1 VEENQYSVCFPR
13 VLTISI
19 LKKVTMSEKAL
30 FAGLVVDE
38 EDQLAEVGYV
48 GAEACYVVND
58 AGFHRHIPAEE
69 VDRQVLELIKTQIEG
84 NEDLLGAET
93 AKMLGQ
99 EDLFS
104 AAIIKNQL
112 KNIDKQFDV
121 LLQSGIPEDMRAYM
135 GMMGFKIVINLHG
148 EVLRLDQP
156 ARAADDG
163 EGGGG
168 E

>member
-1 VEENQYSVCFPR
+1 
-13 VLTISI
+13 
-19 LKKVTMSEKAL
+19 MSQKAL

-38 EDQLAEVGYV
+38 NDQLAEVGYV
-48 GAEACYVVND
+48 GVDACYVVND
-58 AGFHRHIPAEE
+58 AGFRRHIPAEE
-69 VDRQVLELIKTQIEG
+69 VDRQVLGLIKAQIEG

-112 KNIDKQFDV
+112 KNIDQQFDA
-121 LLQSGIPEDMRAYM
+121 LLQSGIPVDMRAYM

-156 ARAADDG
+156 ARAADDD

>member
-1 VEENQYSVCFPR
+1 
-13 VLTISI
+13 
-19 LKKVTMSEKAL
+19 MSEKAL

-48 GAEACYVVND
+48 GVEACYVVND

-156 ARAADDG
+156 ARAADDD

>member
-1 VEENQYSVCFPR
+1 
-13 VLTISI
+13 
-19 LKKVTMSEKAL
+19 MSQKAL

-48 GAEACYVVND
+48 GTEACYVVND
-58 AGFHRHIPAEE
+58 AGFHRYVPAEE
-69 VDRQVLELIKTQIEG
+69 VDRQVLGLIKKQIEG

-112 KNIDKQFDV
+112 KNIDQQFDA

-156 ARAADDG
+156 ARAADDDDGDG
-163 EGGGG
+163 E
-168 E
+168 